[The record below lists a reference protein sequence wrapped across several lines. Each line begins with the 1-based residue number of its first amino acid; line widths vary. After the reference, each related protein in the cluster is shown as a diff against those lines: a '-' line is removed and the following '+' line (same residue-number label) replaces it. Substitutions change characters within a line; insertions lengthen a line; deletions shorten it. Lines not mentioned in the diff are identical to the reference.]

1 MDTTLLA
8 GYITAGATV
17 ITAIITVGVN
27 ITPRYTLQKDRRE
40 RIDRYRVEYN
50 NWMSDVKSARKSIKQ
65 VTILTVA
72 KLSSLSQL
80 TTKTREFL

>member
-1 MDTTLLA
+1 M
-8 GYITAGATV
+8 
-17 ITAIITVGVN
+17 VGVN

-50 NWMSDVKSARKSIKQ
+50 NWMSNLKSARKSIKQ

-80 TTKTREFL
+80 TTKTLEFL